1 MASKD
6 NRASVNDPQDLAQ
19 LLVSRAN
26 SGDVE
31 GMAALY
37 ETGAVLARSSQPALV
52 GREAIRKFYAEL
64 ISSGRKFHLGEQR
77 HAITCG
83 DLALTSTRL
92 PNGHVTAEV
101 ARRQPDR
108 SWLWAIDQPTI
119 ALTTSS
125 EE

>member
-1 MASKD
+1 MATKD
-6 NRASVNDPQDLAQ
+6 NRASVSDPQDLAQ

-77 HAITCG
+77 QAITCG
-83 DLALTSTRL
+83 DLALTSTCL
-92 PNGHVTAEV
+92 PNGHITAEV
-101 ARRQPDR
+101 ARRQSDG

-119 ALTTSS
+119 ALTTRG

>member
-6 NRASVNDPQDLAQ
+6 NLASVSNPQELAR

-37 ETGAVLARSSQPALV
+37 ETGAVLARSDRPALV

-64 ISSGRKFHLGEQR
+64 ISTGIKFHLGEQR
-77 HAITCG
+77 NAIICG

-101 ARRQPDR
+101 ARRQSDG
-108 SWLWAIDQPTI
+108 SWLWAIDQPRI
-119 ALTTSS
+119 AVVERS
-125 EE
+125 EK